1 MHPAYLL
8 RPATLDDAEA
18 IARLVNDAYAK
29 WEPVI
34 GRKPMPMT
42 VDYRQAVGRN
52 DFALLFDQEQLV
64 GLIEAIR
71 QDDCIWIENVAVT
84 PDRQGA
90 GIGQR
95 LLAHAEELAKTAGRK
110 EVRLLTNADFKSNVT
125 FYRKFGY
132 AVSHVEPF
140 MGGQTV
146 YMVKRLADAGPSAA
160 APA

>member
-52 DFALLFDQEQLV
+52 DFALLFD
-64 GLIEAIR
+64 
-71 QDDCIWIENVAVT
+71 
-84 PDRQGA
+84 
-90 GIGQR
+90 
-95 LLAHAEELAKTAGRK
+95 
-110 EVRLLTNADFKSNVT
+110 
-125 FYRKFGY
+125 
-132 AVSHVEPF
+132 
-140 MGGQTV
+140 
-146 YMVKRLADAGPSAA
+146 
-160 APA
+160 